1 VSLASPGEYV
11 RLTDARFEPPSAA
24 NKGSNRLVVT
34 LRAIGLYAGPAIKA
48 ELVLPPSRIPGLRG
62 TFDGTLRA
70 ELDPKLGE
78 ATLMAQGMQLDDRAA
93 EHGFCYINIDDCK
106 RAFILSTT
114 FARRGDATTPR
125 IDLLP
130 DLRMLAKSP
139 VRSGSKYV
147 VEVEVDNAP
156 PDATLQLSLG
166 RLELSG
172 FVPER
177 VLPPRGPRDRR
188 LRVGLAQGNLAVEA
202 ALADWSIPIDT
213 EGLSGSVA
221 LKAVLAGR
229 NGREIKSVIHRVI
242 LDDSAPRDVRI
253 VDLPEQG
260 RRGSQVLVKASG
272 KPSESGTKEVNFFWG
287 KPLADGKL
295 PPNVELIKAEPVD
308 STGTTWSA
316 KLTLPEDKKGMA
328 ALSVQFLSATDVS
341 TFDSRTME
349 LVDTDP
355 ILFGQLRI
363 KVLEGDRVQS
373 GLEVAVLDAKGAVK
387 QQGKTGPDGTYL
399 TGKLEKGQYR
409 VYSFKQA
416 TPSEGQS
423 IVAVEP
429 GSTKSVTLD
438 LFYRIRK

>member
-1 VSLASPGEYV
+1 VQLPGGIAEITVNGGSTVGVSFAEKSPSPIPGQAPSPSPSSPALAVELEGPLSLSLFDADSGKLLSESRFEVSLASPGEYV

-34 LRAIGLYAGPAIKA
+34 LRAIGLYSGPAIKA

-78 ATLMAQGMQLDDRAA
+78 ATLMAKGIQLDER
-93 EHGFCYINIDDCK
+93 ESERGFCYINIDDYK
-106 RAFILSTT
+106 RAFILNTT
-114 FARRGDATTPR
+114 FARRGDATTTR
-125 IDLLP
+125 IDLAP
-130 DLRMLAKSP
+130 DLRLLAQSP

-177 VLPPRGPRDRR
+177 ILPPRGPRDRR
-188 LRVGLAQGNLAVEA
+188 VRVGLAQGNLAFEA

-213 EGLSGSVA
+213 EGLSGSLA

-229 NGREIKSVIHRVI
+229 DGREIRSVIHRVI
-242 LDDSAPRDVRI
+242 VDDSAPRDVRI
-253 VDLPEQG
+253 VNLPDQG
-260 RRGSQVLVKASG
+260 RRGSQLLVTASG

-287 KPLADGKL
+287 KPLPDGKL
-295 PPNVELIKAEPVD
+295 PPNVELIKAEAVD

-316 KLTLPEDKKGMA
+316 RLTLPEDKKGMTP
-328 ALSVQFLSATDVS
+328 LSVQF
-341 TFDSRTME
+341 R
-349 LVDTDP
+349 
-355 ILFGQLRI
+355 
-363 KVLEGDRVQS
+363 
-373 GLEVAVLDAKGAVK
+373 
-387 QQGKTGPDGTYL
+387 
-399 TGKLEKGQYR
+399 
-409 VYSFKQA
+409 SF
-416 TPSEGQS
+416 
-423 IVAVEP
+423 
-429 GSTKSVTLD
+429 
-438 LFYRIRK
+438 